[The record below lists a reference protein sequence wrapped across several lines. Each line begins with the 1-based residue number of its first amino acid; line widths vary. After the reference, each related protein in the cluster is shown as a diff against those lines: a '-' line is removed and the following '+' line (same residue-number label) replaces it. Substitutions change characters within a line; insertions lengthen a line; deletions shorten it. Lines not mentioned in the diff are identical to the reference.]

1 MFTCARDLLEAVW
14 QWAGDEHDPD
24 AESSWDFGVERVTGQ
39 LSATFDMWHAWR
51 FHNTPPLSGGWM
63 DQPLDVLMEVHVI
76 NIVFDTRQFMLSK
89 GADWSKLTATQK
101 ELVRWLK
108 RGE

>member
-1 MFTCARDLLEAVW
+1 
-14 QWAGDEHDPD
+14 
-24 AESSWDFGVERVTGQ
+24 
-39 LSATFDMWHAWR
+39 
-51 FHNTPPLSGGWM
+51 M